1 MAHFL
6 DKLFGDPNSKALKRL
21 QVEVEQINQLEPEL
35 EKLEDNQLKERAQA
49 LHERVLG
56 ELKYNLKE
64 QLPDLTYKLYQ
75 KEQKILDSVK
85 IEAFA
90 LTREAA
96 KRVLGERPF
105 DVQLMAGLAL
115 HEGKVAEQKTGEGKT
130 LSATLPI
137 FLNALTGRGAHVITV
152 NDYLAKRDA
161 GWMGQIYDFLGL
173 SVGCLAHQTSY
184 KFSTEAFEEEN
195 ESEAPANEDPTD
207 ENNPTLNLVPISRP
221 EAYRLDITYGTNS
234 EFGFD
239 YLRDNMAP
247 AKKFLRQRD
256 LVYCI
261 IDEVD
266 SILIDEARTPLIISA
281 PAEESGDLYTKFS
294 QLVPRLAGEDFTVD
308 EKERAVRLKDS
319 GMKKMQD
326 WLEVESLYEDENV
339 LLVHHLEEAL
349 KAEYLFKKDKDY
361 VVRNDEVM
369 IVDEFTGRMM
379 PGRRYSEGLHQ
390 AIEAKEGVL
399 VQRES
404 DTLATISIQ
413 NYFRLYYKMSGMTG
427 TAKTEEEEFIKIY
440 NMEVVAVPTN
450 RPVIR
455 SDQSDK
461 IYLNEQAKFRAIIEE
476 IKTRR
481 EQGQPMLIGTISVE
495 KNELFS
501 KLLKK
506 AKIPHE
512 ILNAKNHKKE
522 AGIIANAGRP
532 RAVTLATNMA
542 GRGTN
547 IVLGGAPPEQ
557 ADKKKYREWEDSR
570 TAAIEAGGLLVIG
583 TERHESRRIDNQMR
597 GRSGRQG
604 EPGESIFYVSMDD
617 DLMRIF
623 GGEKLQGLMQRT
635 NMPEDVPIQNNLV
648 SRSIEQAQ
656 KRVEGHN
663 FDIRRHV
670 LKYDDVMN
678 KHREA
683 LYRRRKAVMMAGGDE
698 GKDSDDK
705 LSQELKGRVKNIIHN
720 QADNITRRFTVGDKT
735 EWDTKELIKEISK
748 FAPISKEDLV
758 GLKEAVQNADDSEEA
773 AKIVATGIVERYLK
787 LEAEHGEEDQRQLE
801 RAVMLRTIDSLWV
814 EHLNV
819 MNDLRQGV
827 GLQAVA
833 QKDPLVV
840 YQQEGYERF
849 QLLMSSIDYEASRR
863 LLHLR
868 KVDAAQAQAQAAAA
882 TQNKRL
888 ILQGA
893 SEADTSGSAGLAT
906 INQSAQQQAAAQSLA
921 AAAAASGQN
930 TADSAISTQSSA
942 ATNNNSNNDVDITVR
957 KVSDKLAYEGRR
969 GSDQSSIKNEI
980 GKKVGRNDPCPCG
993 KINPATGDVF
1003 KYKKCCGK

>member
-6 DKLFGDPNSKALKRL
+6 DKLFGDPNAKNLKRL
-21 QVEVEQINQLEPEL
+21 ELVVKQINVLEPDL
-35 EKLEDNQLKERAQA
+35 EKLTDEKLKERAKKLRQRVLKELNYDLKA
-49 LHERVLG
+49 GLPELTQELHQKEERV
-56 ELKYNLKE
+56 
-64 QLPDLTYKLYQ
+64 
-75 KEQKILDSVK
+75 LDSVK

-90 LTREAA
+90 LTREVA

-105 DVQLMAGLAL
+105 DVQLIAGLVL

-161 GWMGQIYDFLGL
+161 GWMGQVYDFLGL
-173 SVGCLAHQTSY
+173 SVGCLAHQASFKY
-184 KFSTEAFEEEN
+184 SRVALEQEN
-195 ESEAPANEDPTD
+195 EGEAPTNENPDD
-207 ENNPTLNLVPISRP
+207 ENNPTLNLVPISRH

-247 AKKFLRQRD
+247 AKKFLRQKD
-256 LVYCI
+256 LVYAI

-281 PAEESGDLYTKFS
+281 PAEESTDYYSQFA
-294 QLVPRLAGEDFTVD
+294 QLVPRLTVEDYLVD
-308 EKERAVRLKDS
+308 EKERAVRLQES
-319 GMKKMQD
+319 GMKKMQE
-326 WLEVESLYEDENV
+326 WLKVDSLYEDENV

-349 KAEYLFKKDKDY
+349 KAEFLFKRDKDY
-361 VVRNDEVM
+361 VVREDEVV
-369 IVDEFTGRMM
+369 IVDEFTGRLM

-413 NYFRLYYKMSGMTG
+413 NYFRLYHKMSGMTG
-427 TAKTEEEEFIKIY
+427 TAKTEEEEFLKIY

-450 RPVIR
+450 REVIR

-461 IYLNEQAKFRAIIEE
+461 IYLNEEAKFRAIIEE
-476 IKTRR
+476 VQARR
-481 EQGQPMLIGTISVE
+481 EKGQPVLIGTISVE

-501 KLLKK
+501 KLLSK
-506 AKIPHE
+506 ANISHE
-512 ILNAKNHKKE
+512 VLNAKNHQKE
-522 AGIIANAGRP
+522 AGIISNAGRP
-532 RAVTLATNMA
+532 KAVTLATNMA

-547 IVLGGAPPEQ
+547 IVLGGSPPEK
-557 ADKKKYREWEDSR
+557 ADKNKFAQWEDLRSQ
-570 TAAIEAGGLLVIG
+570 ALEAGGLLVIG

-623 GGEKLQGLMQRT
+623 GGEKLKGLMERT
-635 NMPEDVPIQNNLV
+635 NMPEDVPIQNSLI

-678 KHREA
+678 KHRES
-683 LYRRRKAVMMAGGDE
+683 LYKRRKLVMLAGGDD
-698 GKDSDDK
+698 GNQADDP
-705 LSQELKGRVKNIIHN
+705 LMLELAGRVKNMIHN
-720 QADNITRRFTVGDKT
+720 VADNITRQYTIGDYT
-735 EWDTKELIKEISK
+735 EWNLDELTKEIAQL
-748 FAPISKEDLV
+748 APLDKNDLEK
-758 GLKEAVQNADDSEEA
+758 LREAIAKQDSAEEA
-773 AKIVATGIVERYLK
+773 SKLVAEGLVNRYAK
-787 LEAEHGEEDQRQLE
+787 LEEEHGEDQRRLE
-801 RAVMLRTIDSLWV
+801 RAVMLRTIDTLWV

-849 QLLMSSIDYEASRR
+849 QLLIKSIDYEATKR

-868 KVDAAQAQAQAAAA
+868 KVTQTA
-882 TQNKRL
+882 TPPTQQDRKL

-893 SEADTSGSAGLAT
+893 SEEDTSGSAGLKT
-906 INQSAQQQAAAQSLA
+906 INLSAEQQAQVQTQA
-921 AAAAASGQN
+921 AAAAATGQN
-930 TADSAISTQSSA
+930 PAPSS
-942 ATNNNSNNDVDITVR
+942 NRNEVNVSVR
-957 KVSDKLAYEGRR
+957 KVSERLAAEGQR
-969 GSDQSSIKNEI
+969 GAEAKTTNEK
-980 GKKVGRNDPCPCG
+980 GAKVGRNDPCPCG
-993 KINPATGDVF
+993 SGK
-1003 KYKKCCGK
+1003 KYKKCHGK